1 MNLEDIIKKLSPELQ
16 EKAKACKSPEELMAL
31 SREHAAELMPE
42 ALEAIAG
49 GTGGSVKSCGEI
61 KCPKC
66 GSTNVTKSDEILPSG
81 WTRVHRKCHDCGYKW
96 YTDIPPID
104 A

>member
-16 EKAKACKSPEELMAL
+16 EKAKACKSPEELIAL
-31 SREHAAELMPE
+31 GREHAAELTPE

-49 GTGGSVKSCGEI
+49 GTGGSVKSCGKV

-66 GSTNVTKSDEILPSG
+66 GSTNVTVTKEQKAPG
-81 WTRVHRKCHDCGYKW
+81 WVRANRTCNDCGYTW
-96 YTDIPPID
+96 HEDYYYN
-104 A
+104 